1 MGKGSIKPACPVG
14 PIKSLP
20 TKVVVAVVESGEHTL
35 FHILNDVP
43 GGQAHAKPGEGSL
56 KTTSNQPVTE
66 EQKGLVDPTGKRP
79 DSLTTTRTGSAHEF
93 GHAIG
98 LHHPRPQAGGD
109 AEYGKTAE
117 ERSDVMGAGSKVQK
131 L

>member
-1 MGKGSIKPACPVG
+1 M
-14 PIKSLP
+14 
-20 TKVVVAVVESGEHTL
+20 
-35 FHILNDVP
+35 
-43 GGQAHAKPGEGSL
+43 
-56 KTTSNQPVTE
+56 TE

-98 LHHPRPQAGGD
+98 LHHPRPKAGGD

-117 ERSDVMGAGSKVQK
+117 ERGDVMGAGSKVQK
-131 L
+131 LKIGGHTHNDFGPWEKIAKRWGQDVFPGALAKCNEWSPG